1 MLVGLL
7 RRLQDAEGEAGWQ
20 GLEREINCAA
30 HNETLEMVKQ
40 GVGSIEEIVETPRGE
55 TIDLV
60 MSCIGGVLSGYL
72 TVQFGTLLM
81 YMNDPVLKPKQPH
94 VLLWQTLAAMVL
106 TSSLLIYH
114 GHFRREAR
122 RTTPRAPQAP
132 ASVLGTSA
140 RPGGGGLEACS
151 PSRFAARTLGFDWIR
166 GDHELQ
172 SVGPG
177 AAALG
182 SSRSPRGRA
191 PARGPPL
198 PRGRAVA
205 APHQPPRACSVV
217 RRMGC

>member
-94 VLLWQTLAAMVL
+94 VLLLQVCRPRTPSGLAPVQ
-106 TSSLLIYH
+106 SLGGLS
-114 GHFRREAR
+114 
-122 RTTPRAPQAP
+122 RAP
-132 ASVLGTSA
+132 
-140 RPGGGGLEACS
+140 
-151 PSRFAARTLGFDWIR
+151 PS
-166 GDHELQ
+166 
-172 SVGPG
+172 
-177 AAALG
+177 
-182 SSRSPRGRA
+182 
-191 PARGPPL
+191 
-198 PRGRAVA
+198 
-205 APHQPPRACSVV
+205 
-217 RRMGC
+217 